1 MQIVEALAKERR
13 VEQMVSN
20 ICHRDID
27 SDCDL
32 KDLCQLVYCVL
43 LEYDEDKI
51 VDLWEH
57 GRQIDFFIVRIILNQ
72 YKSTRS
78 TYYAEICRFRHRGV
92 MLGAGGDISDK
103 SIENAKKR

>member
-1 MQIVEALAKERR
+1 MEIVATLAKERR

-20 ICHRDID
+20 ICHRDLD
-27 SDCDL
+27 ADL

-78 TYYAEICRFRHRGV
+78 TFYAEICRFRHKGV

-103 SIENAKKR
+103 SIENAKRR